1 MPASAL
7 ALTRAYRPNH
17 RDAEE
22 LTMAKFQWQATTRT
36 GDKRSGI
43 IDADSAAAAEDR
55 LRGEGLSNMRV
66 KREGGLN
73 INLQLGSGVPP
84 KDLQI
89 FTRQLATMI
98 DAGLPLVQCLD
109 ILATQSSNP
118 AFQRILSSVKNSV
131 EQGATFSDSLRKH
144 PKVFDELYVNL
155 VAAGEVGGIL
165 DTILNRL
172 AGYIEKAVKL
182 KGQLKSAMYYPA
194 GILFVAIAV
203 ICVMLIKV
211 IPTFE
216 KMYKDLGNA
225 KLPGPT
231 LVVVNLS
238 HSFVN
243 YWYLIFGG
251 IAGAVAGIVLA
262 RRTEAGQEFFD
273 RLLLKIP
280 VVGSVLR
287 KIVVA
292 RFTRTLGTLLSS
304 GVPILDAL
312 DICGKTAG
320 NRVVQAGINKA
331 RDKISEGH
339 DMAGPLGDS
348 RVFPTMVVQM
358 IGVGEQTGAM
368 DQMLQKIAD
377 FYEEEVDT
385 AVASMTS
392 LIEPI
397 MMAFLGVVVGGLIIA
412 MYLPIFKLA
421 GNVSG

>member
-1 MPASAL
+1 
-7 ALTRAYRPNH
+7 
-17 RDAEE
+17 
-22 LTMAKFQWQATTRT
+22 MAKFQWEGIARN
-36 GDKRSGI
+36 GEKKRGVME
-43 IDADSAAAAEDR
+43 AETAQQVEAR
-55 LRGEGLSNMRV
+55 LRSDGLTIERV
-66 KREGGLN
+66 KKEPVA
-73 INLQLGSGVPP
+73 ISFSIGSGVGH

-109 ILATQSSNP
+109 ILAAQTPNKIF
-118 AFQRILSSVKNSV
+118 ARILFQVKSSV
-131 EQGATFSDSLRKH
+131 EQGSTFSDALRRH

-172 AGYIEKAVKL
+172 AIYIEKAVKL
-182 KGQLKSAMYYPA
+182 RQQVKSAMVYPI
-194 GILFVAIAV
+194 GIFVVAIGV
-203 ICVMLIKV
+203 IAVMLVKV

-216 KMYKDLGNA
+216 NMYGEMGPGA

-231 LVVVNLS
+231 KFVIGLS
-238 HSFVN
+238 HGFLN
-243 YWYLIFGG
+243 KWYLYV
-251 IAGAVAGIVLA
+251 GALAGIIVGGALM
-262 RRTEAGQEFFD
+262 RRTDGGREVFD
-273 RLLLKIP
+273 RVLLRLPI
-280 VVGSVLR
+280 VGSVLR

-312 DICGKTAG
+312 DICARTAG
-320 NRVVQAGINKA
+320 NRVVEGGIKKA

-339 DMAGPLGDS
+339 DMAGPLAES
-348 RVFPTMVVQM
+348 RVFPSMVVQM

-377 FYEEEVDT
+377 FYEEEVD
-385 AVASMTS
+385 ASVNAMTS
-392 LIEPI
+392 LIEPV

-421 GNVSG
+421 GNLQGG

>member
-1 MPASAL
+1 MEAE
-7 ALTRAYRPNH
+7 N
-17 RDAEE
+17 RDIVEE
-22 LTMAKFQWQATTRT
+22 
-36 GDKRSGI
+36 
-43 IDADSAAAAEDR
+43 R
-55 LRGEGLSNMRV
+55 LRGDGVLIKSV
-66 KREGGLN
+66 KKQGGLGD
-73 INLQLGSGVPP
+73 LQIQIGSGVSA

-109 ILATQSSNP
+109 ILAAQTENKS
-118 AFQRILSSVKNSV
+118 FKKVLTSVKNTV
-131 EQGATFSDSLRKH
+131 EQGSTFSDALKKH
-144 PKVFDELYVNL
+144 PRVFDELYVNL

-172 AGYIEKAVKL
+172 AVYIEKAVKL
-182 KGQLKSAMYYPA
+182 RGQLKSAMFYPT
-194 GILFVAIAV
+194 GILVVAIAV
-203 ICVMLIKV
+203 IAVMLIKV

-216 KMYKDLGNA
+216 AMYKDMGNA
-225 KLPGPT
+225 QLPGAT
-231 LVVVNLS
+231 RVVISISHGFLDKRYLFAGTVFGLV
-238 HSFVN
+238 
-243 YWYLIFGG
+243 FGWIG
-251 IAGAVAGIVLA
+251 L
-262 RRTEAGQEFFD
+262 RRTEGGREATD
-273 RLLLKIP
+273 RFLLRVPII
-280 VVGSVLR
+280 GGVLR

-312 DICGKTAG
+312 DICARTSG
-320 NRVVQAGINKA
+320 NRVVQKGILRAK
-331 RDKISEGH
+331 DKISEGH
-339 DMAGPLGDS
+339 DMAGPLAES

-385 AVASMTS
+385 AVAGLTS
-392 LIEPI
+392 LIEPV

-421 GNVSG
+421 GNIQG

>member
-1 MPASAL
+1 
-7 ALTRAYRPNH
+7 
-17 RDAEE
+17 
-22 LTMAKFQWQATTRT
+22 MAKFSWEGTTRA
-36 GDKRSGI
+36 GEKRRGVME
-43 IDADSAAAAEDR
+43 AENRTVVEER
-55 LRGEGLSNMRV
+55 LRGDNITIQNVR
-66 KREGGLN
+66 REGGLGD
-73 INLQLGSGVPP
+73 IQIQIGTGVAA

-109 ILATQSSNP
+109 ILAAQSENKS
-118 AFQRILSSVKNSV
+118 FKKILTSVKNHV
-131 EQGATFSDSLRKH
+131 EQGATFSDALRKH

-155 VAAGEVGGIL
+155 VAAGEIGGIL

-172 AGYIEKAVKL
+172 AVYIEKAVKL
-182 KGQLKSAMYYPA
+182 RGQLKSAMYYPV
-194 GILFVAIAV
+194 GILVVAIGV
-203 ICVMLIKV
+203 IAVMLVKV

-216 KMYKDLGNA
+216 AMYKDMGNA
-225 KLPGPT
+225 QLPGAT
-231 LVVVNLS
+231 RFVINLS

-243 YWYLIFGG
+243 QWYIFVGTIFGVVFG
-251 IAGAVAGIVLA
+251 SISM
-262 RRTEAGQEFFD
+262 RRTDGGREAFD
-273 RLLLKIP
+273 RMLLKMPII
-280 VVGSVLR
+280 GGVLR

-312 DICGKTAG
+312 DICARTSG
-320 NRVVQAGINKA
+320 NRVVEAGILRAK
-331 RDKISEGH
+331 DKISQGH
-339 DMAGPLGDS
+339 DMAGPLAES
-348 RVFPTMVVQM
+348 KVFPTMVVQM

-385 AVASMTS
+385 AVAGLTS
-392 LIEPI
+392 LIEPV

-421 GNVSG
+421 GNISG

>member
-1 MPASAL
+1 
-7 ALTRAYRPNH
+7 
-17 RDAEE
+17 
-22 LTMAKFQWQATTRT
+22 MAKFQWEGTTRA
-36 GDKRSGI
+36 GEKRRGVI
-43 IDADSAAAAEDR
+43 EADNANAAEER
-55 LRGEGLSNMRV
+55 LRGDGLSNMRV

-73 INLQLGSGVPP
+73 INIQIGTGVTP

-109 ILATQSSNP
+109 ILAAQSTNKS
-118 AFQRILSSVKNSV
+118 FQKILTNVKNSV
-131 EQGATFSDSLRKH
+131 EQGATFSDALKKH

-172 AGYIEKAVKL
+172 AVYIEKAVKL
-182 KGQLKSAMYYPA
+182 KGQLKSAMYYPT
-194 GILFVAIAV
+194 GILVVAIAV

-216 KMYKDLGNA
+216 KMYHDLGNA
-225 KLPGPT
+225 KLPGAT
-231 LVVVNLS
+231 LFVVKLS
-238 HSFVN
+238 HSFIN
-243 YWYLIFGG
+243 NWYLIFGTM
-251 IAGAVAGIVLA
+251 VGIVVGITAA
-262 RRTEAGQEFFD
+262 RRTDQGREIFD
-273 RLLLKIP
+273 RILLRLPIIGP
-280 VVGSVLR
+280 TLR

-292 RFTRTLGTLLSS
+292 RFTRTLGTLLAS

-312 DICGKTAG
+312 EICAKTAG
-320 NRVVQAGINKA
+320 NRVVQGGILRAK
-331 RDKISEGH
+331 DKISEGH
-339 DMAGPLGDS
+339 DMAGPLAES
-348 RVFPTMVVQM
+348 RVFPQMVVQM

-377 FYEEEVDT
+377 FYEEEVDAAVT
-385 AVASMTS
+385 ALTS
-392 LIEPI
+392 LIEPV

-421 GNVSG
+421 GTVQQ

>member
-1 MPASAL
+1 
-7 ALTRAYRPNH
+7 
-17 RDAEE
+17 
-22 LTMAKFQWQATTRT
+22 MAKFQWEGTTRA
-36 GDKRSGI
+36 GEKRRGVLE
-43 IDADSAAAAEDR
+43 APTAAAAEER
-55 LRGEGLSNMRV
+55 LRGDGLTNMRV
-66 KREGGLN
+66 RREGGLN
-73 INLQLGSGVPP
+73 INIQIGTGVTP

-109 ILATQSSNP
+109 ILANQSPNKS
-118 AFQRILSSVKNSV
+118 FQKILQSVKSNV
-131 EQGATFSDSLRKH
+131 EQGSTFSDALRKH
-144 PKVFDELYVNL
+144 PRVFDELYVNL

-172 AGYIEKAVKL
+172 AIYIEKAVKL
-182 KGQLKSAMYYPA
+182 KGQLKSAMYYPT
-194 GILFVAIAV
+194 GILVVAIGV

-225 KLPGPT
+225 KLPGAT
-231 LVVVNLS
+231 LFVVKLS
-238 HSFVN
+238 HSFIN
-243 YWYLIFGG
+243 NWYLIIGSMVALVVG
-251 IAGAVAGIVLA
+251 IIMA
-262 RRTEAGQEFFD
+262 RRTEPGREFFD
-273 RLLLKIP
+273 RLLLRIP
-280 VVGSVLR
+280 IIGPTLR

-292 RFTRTLGTLLSS
+292 RFTRTLGTLLAS

-312 DICGKTAG
+312 EICARTAG
-320 NRVVQAGINKA
+320 NRVVQGGILRAKE
-331 RDKISEGH
+331 KIAEGH
-339 DMAGPLGDS
+339 DMATPLGES
-348 RVFPTMVVQM
+348 RVFPQMVVQM

-385 AVASMTS
+385 AVSGLTS
-392 LIEPI
+392 LIEPV

-421 GNVSG
+421 GTVQQ